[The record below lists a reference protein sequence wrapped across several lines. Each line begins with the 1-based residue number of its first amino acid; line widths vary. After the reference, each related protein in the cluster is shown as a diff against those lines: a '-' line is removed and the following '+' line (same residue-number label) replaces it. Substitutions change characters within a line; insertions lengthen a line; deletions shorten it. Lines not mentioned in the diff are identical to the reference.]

1 MYVYVLVCIVTFVCA
16 QTTWA
21 MAIVLH
27 LIKSVAKLMAC
38 HREWREGWCN
48 IVNKDQVT
56 KQKRL
61 FLY

>member
-27 LIKSVAKLMAC
+27 LIKSVTKPMAC
-38 HREWREGWCN
+38 HREWRGG
-48 IVNKDQVT
+48 DGVT
-56 KQKRL
+56 S
-61 FLY
+61 